1 MASLILAHQYTHMHI
16 SARSSC
22 KNLVASAAD
31 SSSRIRRV
39 AGNWLFSGR
48 RWRDPRAADDRAA
61 LEAGYDDLVA
71 AFPAF
76 SRCSRDRFLANVAD
90 ICASWT
96 CCTGEDIVPH
106 NPRQSP
112 STPPQEVETAGD
124 PGRHS
129 LHAGGPRGAC
139 GDGSSAAAGEV
150 RRALSSTMYV
160 PAAPPPSLSMIVHL
174 SVFICAHAARPT
186 ARADTGS
193 GRLT

>member
-1 MASLILAHQYTHMHI
+1 MASLLLAHEYTLMHI
-16 SARSSC
+16 SAKSWC

-31 SSSRIRRV
+31 TSSRIRRV

-76 SRCSRDRFLANVAD
+76 SRCSRDRFLANIAD

-96 CCTGEDIVPH
+96 RCTGEDTVPH
-106 NPRQSP
+106 NPQQSP
-112 STPPQEVETAGD
+112 IAPPQEAETVGD

-129 LHAGGPRGAC
+129 LHAEGPRRAC
-139 GDGSSAAAGEV
+139 GDESSAAAGEV
-150 RRALSSTMYV
+150 RRALSSTLYV
-160 PAAPPPSLSMIVHL
+160 PSAQLPSLPTIMHL

-193 GRLT
+193 DRLT

>member
-1 MASLILAHQYTHMHI
+1 M
-16 SARSSC
+16 
-22 KNLVASAAD
+22 
-31 SSSRIRRV
+31 

-106 NPRQSP
+106 NPQQSP
-112 STPPQEVETAGD
+112 ITPPQEVETAGD

-186 ARADTGS
+186 ARTDTRS
-193 GRLT
+193 DRLT